1 MLLDFYT
8 KLKEKDFDVIYSS
21 YVFENNDGTPITDN
35 KNDLKEGIYSG
46 IESSIGLAYGI
57 SYTHIM
63 ANMFKRSLLI
73 ENNIEFDENR
83 NIRDKIKNL
92 ELEKAMIQNR
102 IPAGIVNI
110 FAAFCVKDE
119 LREKLYEFINKK
131 EVRNA
136 LGKYKMV
143 RFEKDRLKYL
153 VLSKII
159 LMSPNVVE
167 KYYLKK

>member
-1 MLLDFYT
+1 MIKTYAHS
-8 KLKEKDFDVIYSS
+8 KKIYC
-21 YVFENNDGTPITDN
+21 
-35 KNDLKEGIYSG
+35 L
-46 IESSIGLAYGI
+46 
-57 SYTHIM
+57 
-63 ANMFKRSLLI
+63 
-73 ENNIEFDENR
+73 NNIYAHYVKWEKSAMNTVSINYLDVYYSNIETLQY
-83 NIRDKIKNL
+83 IRDKIKNL

>member
-1 MLLDFYT
+1 MNTVSINYLDVY
-8 KLKEKDFDVIYSS
+8 YS
-21 YVFENNDGTPITDN
+21 
-35 KNDLKEGIYSG
+35 
-46 IESSIGLAYGI
+46 
-57 SYTHIM
+57 
-63 ANMFKRSLLI
+63 
-73 ENNIEFDENR
+73 NIETLQY
-83 NIRDKIKNL
+83 IRDKIKNL

-110 FAAFCVKDE
+110 FAAFCVKG
-119 LREKLYEFINKK
+119 EKLYEFINKK